1 VNTPTKELIMAEHDS
16 LDPLDVAAEANA
28 LAAGLG
34 IITVQL
40 FPFALPLLLLC
51 IAPLLP
57 LIVVG
62 LLLAA
67 ILYLPV
73 KLVRFLTRSIARR
86 RAEHRRVTSRRTAPP
101 PLRTPM

>member
-1 VNTPTKELIMAEHDS
+1 MT
-16 LDPLDVAAEANA
+16 DPADVAAEANS
-28 LAAGLG
+28 LSAGLG
-34 IITVQL
+34 IITIQI

-57 LIVVG
+57 LVVVG

-73 KLVRFLTRSIARR
+73 KLVRYLTTRKQRSVSWTDSAEAVRSRPI
-86 RAEHRRVTSRRTAPP
+86 RANPGPP
-101 PLRTPM
+101 